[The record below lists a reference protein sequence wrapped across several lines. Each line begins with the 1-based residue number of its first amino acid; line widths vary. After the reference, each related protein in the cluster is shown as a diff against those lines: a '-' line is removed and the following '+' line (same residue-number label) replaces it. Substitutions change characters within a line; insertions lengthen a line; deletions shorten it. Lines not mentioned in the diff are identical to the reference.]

1 MLMLGCAHPAPG
13 DGVLLLEVFVS
24 SEPELAA
31 KAAHKDAVAQNDSI
45 KTDQLETLSPDALLA
60 LILLSLNED
69 AAEDVV
75 NIPLAGK
82 SEVAD
87 YMVVASGRSSR
98 HVGALAEKMA
108 DRIKTASGMLCRSEG
123 KDMGDWVLVDCGD
136 VIVHIFRPE
145 VRDFYDLEKLW
156 SVNPRE
162 KS

>member
-1 MLMLGCAHPAPG
+1 M
-13 DGVLLLEVFVS
+13 S

>member
-1 MLMLGCAHPAPG
+1 MLNSADPAPG
-13 DGVLLLEVFVS
+13 IGAVKLEVFVS
-24 SEPELAA
+24 SEPEIAA
-31 KAAHKDAVAQNDSI
+31 QAVEQDAAEA
-45 KTDQLETLSPDALLA
+45 DQLQALTPEALLA
-60 LILLSLNED
+60 LILASLAED

-75 NIPLAGK
+75 DIPLAGK

-108 DRIKTASGMLCRSEG
+108 DRIKKASGMLCRSEG
-123 KDMGDWVLVDCGD
+123 KEMGDWVLVDCGD

-156 SVNPRE
+156 SVNPRAE
-162 KS
+162 A